1 MHTLVSHL
9 KIFVEHLTKSS
20 EAELKSIMIWTH
32 ESNLYQSD
40 LHVCHKTKY
49 TCIVRKAKYKK
60 NLQKRKRTFH
70 DFYKLSLV
78 GLTWN

>member
-1 MHTLVSHL
+1 MHTLVGHL

-32 ESNLYQSD
+32 KSNLYQSD

-60 NLQKRKRTFH
+60 IYERENAHFMISTSCH
-70 DFYKLSLV
+70 
-78 GLTWN
+78 W